1 MAKNLFVNTTG
12 LPIEKEMPSLIGMDL
27 SGVGKEPLKLNIGKT
42 ISEFANKAQSL
53 KEQANAT
60 KLYNQLADEEQAW
73 RIEYLSDP
81 NAFANKERR
90 TEIAKSY
97 NSLIERKKAII
108 NGARNDIS
116 AKQYSTLE
124 GQFKQQTYDSL
135 FELQTKMNSAF
146 VQETVEEMNI
156 EKNALIIRCANTI
169 DRNEIEKSYDMLGEI
184 LNVEASIGIDN
195 REQISNIINTIES
208 NYTEKVI
215 EGNII
220 NSNDKM
226 FARLDENGEP
236 MKDSNGNYIMD
247 SNKILTAVTNQKSYL
262 LSKESITPI
271 AKRIAKK
278 YDISEDDAYNYVH
291 YARDKY
297 FKVKQS
303 TLEAGL
309 KQQSLMEEA
318 EMLQLEQRVINEVNK
333 NLSTTNDN
341 INKKEPVTKILSDIG
356 LFADQRVYYNSDYM
370 LAFTNNKYD
379 NVHDMLVK
387 GNEYTNVFSSSE
399 SKSISDG
406 LSKADNII
414 TLKANIDNFNNML
427 SKDKTLEYFG
437 WVQIQNDSNNEMP
450 IGTTRAILGK
460 DNTIPQERAI
470 DIFFANNNDKSD
482 VKNVTLGF
490 GALDNVFKDTKDLNK
505 IFRYINSHPERFF
518 NAKQYKEYNAKNEK
532 QKWYYITT
540 EYGRKGTFKDEVNK
554 LIVDINKMNEVS
566 TTKYLKTNTNANSP
580 FMSKI
585 EDITTNNQKKL
596 NAKTLFKNGQGDKLF
611 NVDVNTG
618 KIVSIVGYPRDSTG
632 VTISDLDAY
641 NKVLER
647 YLNNGEITFRQINEF
662 ENGAIFQNQH
672 NIDYFQ
678 NVIIRMFAEGK
689 LNDDN
694 KIISIPSV
702 LLNNNK
708 IQEYLKKYYDTQNN
722 KIE

>member
-42 ISEFANKAQSL
+42 ISDFANKAQAL
-53 KEQANAT
+53 KEQANTT

-108 NGARNDIS
+108 NGAKNDIS

-184 LNVEASIGIDN
+184 LNVEASIGINN

-226 FARLDENGEP
+226 FARLDENGNP
-236 MKDSNGNYIMD
+236 IKDTNGNYIMD

-262 LSKESITPI
+262 LSKESITPV

-278 YDISEDDAYNYVH
+278 YNISEDDAYNYVH

-309 KQQSLMEEA
+309 KQKSLMEEA
-318 EMLQLEQRVINEVNK
+318 EMLQLEQRTINEVNK
-333 NLSTTNDN
+333 NLSITNEN
-341 INKKEPVTKILSDIG
+341 INKKEPITKTLSDIG
-356 LFADQRVYYNSDYM
+356 LFGDQRIYYNSDYM
-370 LAFTNNKYD
+370 LPFTNYKYD

-399 SKSISDG
+399 SKSISDS
-406 LSKADNII
+406 LNNADNII
-414 TLKANIDNFNNML
+414 TLKSNIDNFNNML
-427 SKDKTLEYFG
+427 SKDKTLEHFG
-437 WVQIQNDSNNEMP
+437 LTQIQNDSGLP

-460 DNTIPQERAI
+460 DNTISQERAI
-470 DIFFANNNDKSD
+470 DIFFSNNNDKSD
-482 VKNVTLGF
+482 VKNVTLGY
-490 GALDNVFKDTKDLNK
+490 GALDNVFKDTKDLNM
-505 IFRYINSHPERFF
+505 IFRYINSNPEKFL
-518 NAKQYKEYNAKNEK
+518 NAKQYEEYRAKNEK
-532 QKWYYITT
+532 QKWYYIST
-540 EYGRKGTFKDEVNK
+540 EYGKSGAFKDEVNK
-554 LIVDINKMNEVS
+554 LIIDINKMKEVS
-566 TTKYLKTNTNANSP
+566 TTKYLKTNSNANSP
-580 FMSKI
+580 FMTKI

-647 YLNNGEITFRQINEF
+647 YLNKGEITFRQINEF
-662 ENGAIFQNQH
+662 ENGAILQNQH
-672 NIDYFQ
+672 NIDYFT
-678 NVIIRMFAEGK
+678 NVIIRMIAEGK
-689 LNDDN
+689 LNNDN
-694 KIISIPSV
+694 MITSIPTV
-702 LLNNNK
+702 LLNNSK
-708 IQEYLKKYYDTQNN
+708 IQEYLNKYYETQNN
-722 KIE
+722 K

>member
-42 ISEFANKAQSL
+42 ISDFANKAQAL
-53 KEQANAT
+53 KEQANTT

-108 NGARNDIS
+108 NGAKNDIS

-184 LNVEASIGIDN
+184 LNVEASIGINN

-226 FARLDENGEP
+226 FARLDENGNP
-236 MKDSNGNYIMD
+236 IKDTNGNYIMD

-262 LSKESITPI
+262 LSKGSITPV

-278 YDISEDDAYNYVH
+278 YNISEDDAYNYVH

-309 KQQSLMEEA
+309 KQKSLMEEA
-318 EMLQLEQRVINEVNK
+318 EMLQLEQRTINEVNK
-333 NLSTTNDN
+333 NLSITNEN
-341 INKKEPVTKILSDIG
+341 INKKEPITKTLSDIG
-356 LFADQRVYYNSDYM
+356 LFGDQRIYYNSDYM
-370 LAFTNNKYD
+370 LPFTNYKYD

-399 SKSISDG
+399 SKSISDS
-406 LSKADNII
+406 LNNADNII
-414 TLKANIDNFNNML
+414 TLKSNIDNFNNML
-427 SKDKTLEYFG
+427 SKDKTLEHFG
-437 WVQIQNDSNNEMP
+437 LTQIQNDSGLP

-460 DNTIPQERAI
+460 DNTISQERAI
-470 DIFFANNNDKSD
+470 DIFFSNNNDKSD
-482 VKNVTLGF
+482 VKNVTLGY
-490 GALDNVFKDTKDLNK
+490 GALDNVFKDTKDLNM
-505 IFRYINSHPERFF
+505 IFRYINSNPEKFL
-518 NAKQYKEYNAKNEK
+518 NAKQYEEYRAKNEK
-532 QKWYYITT
+532 QKWYYIST
-540 EYGRKGTFKDEVNK
+540 EYGKSGAFKDEVNK
-554 LIVDINKMNEVS
+554 LIVDINKMKEVS
-566 TTKYLKTNTNANSP
+566 TTKYLKTNSNANSP
-580 FMSKI
+580 FMTKI

-647 YLNNGEITFRQINEF
+647 YLNKGEITFRQINEF
-662 ENGAIFQNQH
+662 ENGAILQNQH
-672 NIDYFQ
+672 NIDYFT
-678 NVIIRMFAEGK
+678 NVIIRMIAEGK
-689 LNDDN
+689 LNNDN
-694 KIISIPSV
+694 MITSIPTV
-702 LLNNNK
+702 LLNNSK
-708 IQEYLKKYYDTQNN
+708 IQEYLNKYYETQNN
-722 KIE
+722 K

>member
-42 ISEFANKAQSL
+42 ISDFANKAQAL
-53 KEQANAT
+53 KEQANTT

-108 NGARNDIS
+108 NGAKNDIS

-184 LNVEASIGIDN
+184 LNVEASIGINN

-226 FARLDENGEP
+226 FARLDENGNP
-236 MKDSNGNYIMD
+236 IKDTNGNYIMD

-262 LSKESITPI
+262 LSKESITPV

-278 YDISEDDAYNYVH
+278 YNISEDDAYNYVH

-309 KQQSLMEEA
+309 KQKSLMEEA
-318 EMLQLEQRVINEVNK
+318 EMLQLEQRTINEVNK
-333 NLSTTNDN
+333 NLSITNEN
-341 INKKEPVTKILSDIG
+341 INKKEPITKTLSDIG
-356 LFADQRVYYNSDYM
+356 LFGDQRIYYNSDYM
-370 LAFTNNKYD
+370 LPFTNYKYD

-399 SKSISDG
+399 SKSISDS
-406 LSKADNII
+406 LNNADNII
-414 TLKANIDNFNNML
+414 TLKSNIDNFNNML
-427 SKDKTLEYFG
+427 SKDKTLEHFG
-437 WVQIQNDSNNEMP
+437 LTQIQNDSGLP

-460 DNTIPQERAI
+460 DNTISQERAI
-470 DIFFANNNDKSD
+470 DIFFSNNNDKSD
-482 VKNVTLGF
+482 VKNVTLGY
-490 GALDNVFKDTKDLNK
+490 GALDNVFKDTKDLNM
-505 IFRYINSHPERFF
+505 IFRYINSNPEKFL
-518 NAKQYKEYNAKNEK
+518 NAKQYEEYRAKNEK
-532 QKWYYITT
+532 QKWYYIST
-540 EYGRKGTFKDEVNK
+540 EYGKSGAFKDEVNK
-554 LIVDINKMNEVS
+554 LIVDINKMKEVS
-566 TTKYLKTNTNANSP
+566 TTKYLKTNSNANSP
-580 FMSKI
+580 FMTKI

-647 YLNNGEITFRQINEF
+647 YLNKGEITFRQINEF
-662 ENGAIFQNQH
+662 ENGAILQNQH
-672 NIDYFQ
+672 NIDYFT
-678 NVIIRMFAEGK
+678 NVIIRMIAEGK
-689 LNDDN
+689 LNNDN
-694 KIISIPSV
+694 MITSIPTV
-702 LLNNNK
+702 LLNNSK
-708 IQEYLKKYYDTQNN
+708 IQEYLNKYYETQNN
-722 KIE
+722 K